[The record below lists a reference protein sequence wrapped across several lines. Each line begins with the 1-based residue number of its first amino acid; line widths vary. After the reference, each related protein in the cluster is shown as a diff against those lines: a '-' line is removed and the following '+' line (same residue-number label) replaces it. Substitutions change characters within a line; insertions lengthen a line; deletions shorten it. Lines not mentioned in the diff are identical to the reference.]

1 MISNWVFFLYKRW
14 GQGRIAEIKATNIW
28 KMSIVLQSLWAQKQ
42 LLVVKKNKYFDL
54 KNSFIWNTGTYTDS
68 VDCRVCGVDRTFR
81 GVTIKVFWGMS
92 VIVPEKLRNIPLF
105 KFLRVKK
112 KSFGYFV
119 PLLRVVSKTREVGN
133 SHTYNALITQLLL
146 HFKHNVAIGKPP
158 NPLLLFHFYFYFNF

>member
-14 GQGRIAEIKATNIW
+14 GQGRIAEINATNIW
-28 KMSIVLQSLWAQKQ
+28 KMSIVLQSLWAKKKNCQW
-42 LLVVKKNKYFDL
+42 LKKNKYFDL
-54 KNSFIWNTGTYTDS
+54 KNSFIWNTYTDS

-92 VIVPEKLRNIPLF
+92 VKVPEKLRNIPLF

-119 PLLRVVSKTREVGN
+119 PLLVHAIEFILKKLNNSK
-133 SHTYNALITQLLL
+133 Y
-146 HFKHNVAIGKPP
+146 
-158 NPLLLFHFYFYFNF
+158 